1 MRYLEPDLTVDRV
14 TVREIAIPLV
24 SFVFNTDFIIE
35 NIFAKYFWE
44 SFNWG
49 LKPVKLFTL
58 LILSEGSNF
67 LANEKEQK
75 SKYLSIFQQI
85 KVFWNLKFHFT
96 FVPPKSRFILVY
108 SRIDSF
114 SLTFLRFSLFYGE
127 WWCCSFLFFIFLEVA
142 WIECLYTVDKCH
154 KNSPMNIKALSVSAA
169 PLYGPRLAFDWILS
183 PVSVLRRPSLSSLC
197 PRWDCGGRL
206 LAPGPPPLSVTQS
219 HIAVICNNMDYNL
232 VKKLELNG

>member
-114 SLTFLRFSLFYGE
+114 SLTFLRFSLFL
-127 WWCCSFLFFIFLEVA
+127 WRMMVLQFLIFHFSWSGMNRMFIHC
-142 WIECLYTVDKCH
+142 W
-154 KNSPMNIKALSVSAA
+154 
-169 PLYGPRLAFDWILS
+169 
-183 PVSVLRRPSLSSLC
+183 
-197 PRWDCGGRL
+197 
-206 LAPGPPPLSVTQS
+206 
-219 HIAVICNNMDYNL
+219 
-232 VKKLELNG
+232 